1 MKLKGIGILFVPLS
15 ILGYRKFDT
24 VFDSW
29 LFQQGVRRRTLEK
42 YIQEHNI
49 LYDLQY
55 WSTVEKKKLYINDRG
70 IFLAILM
77 CKQTFPWRLCNTFFI
92 ILILARLYSAEE
104 DDEEEI

>member
-1 MKLKGIGILFVPLS
+1 MIYSTDRL
-15 ILGYRKFDT
+15 
-24 VFDSW
+24 
-29 LFQQGVRRRTLEK
+29 LEK
-42 YIQEHNI
+42 NKIKK
-49 LYDLQY
+49 
-55 WSTVEKKKLYINDRG
+55 TKKLYINDRG